1 MNWKYK
7 PAKMM
12 SEEKEEYNG
21 PPIPIIINSS
31 SDGDSNQYNATSIKI
46 LDNKVF
52 YYGDIEESA
61 ALELNKILYEVD
73 MKLQNTKN
81 MLGGESFDPI
91 IHLHLNTFGGS
102 IFAAF
107 STVDTMRVLKSK
119 VYTYIDGS
127 VASAGTLISSSGHK
141 RFIGK
146 HAHLLIHQLS
156 SGVYGKFSEME
167 DEIFNCTNL
176 MKLLKEFYKKNTK
189 IPMKKLDELLK
200 RDIWLS
206 AEECHEYGIV
216 DEIL

>member
-1 MNWKYK
+1 
-7 PAKMM
+7 M

-21 PPIPIIINSS
+21 PPIPIIINSTS
-31 SDGDSNQYNATSIKI
+31 EGDSNPYNTTSIKV

-81 MLGGESFDPI
+81 MLGEESFDPI

-206 AEECHEYGIV
+206 AEECQEYGIV
-216 DEIL
+216 DVIL